1 MPSSPILRFVL
12 SPCLVA
18 CLATGAS
25 LEVLAQDTRVAT
37 AVIEE
42 ATIVEFLDV
51 SGSVTALRTARLSS
65 EVEGRIADFPVAIG
79 EQVTADQTLLTLDAE
94 EARFEARGAA
104 ADVEEA
110 SAELDDARRR
120 LNEARQ
126 LRESRSI
133 ADSDLNQRANAVA
146 VAEAVLERQTATRD
160 RWASR
165 IERHR
170 LTAPF
175 AGMVTA
181 RHVEIGEWASPGTAL
196 MTLVDLDHLMLDFSV
211 PLSWYP
217 RLETAALEVQVPGDA
232 QWQEARVIARV
243 PQEDEA
249 ARQFLMRAELETGG
263 ALLPGMAVQGRL
275 RVPGAEGPVVPRDA
289 LLRRPD
295 GQVSVWLARE
305 EDGEW
310 RARQRRVEI
319 GASHDGQTAVLD
331 GLTAGERIVVE
342 GNERLEDGQ
351 RLALSD
357 S

>member
-1 MPSSPILRFVL
+1 MAAGVNI
-12 SPCLVA
+12 
-18 CLATGAS
+18 
-25 LEVLAQDTRVAT
+25 EVLAQQTRVAT
-37 AVIEE
+37 AEVEE

-79 EQVTADQTLLTLDAE
+79 ERVNADQTLLTLDAE

-104 ADVEEA
+104 ADVDQA

-126 LRESRSI
+126 LRQSRSI
-133 ADSDLNQRANAVA
+133 ADSELNQRANAVA
-146 VAEAVLERQTATRD
+146 VAEAVLKRQTATRD

-165 IERHR
+165 IDRHR

-181 RHVEIGEWASPGTAL
+181 RHVEVGEWASPGTAL
-196 MTLVDLDHLMLDFSV
+196 MTLVDLDSLMLDFAV
-211 PLSWYP
+211 PLAWYN
-217 RLETAALEVQVPGDA
+217 RVETAALEVQIPGETE
-232 QWQEARVIARV
+232 QWQEARVVARV
-243 PQEDEA
+243 PQNDES
-249 ARQFLMRAELETGG
+249 ARQFLLRAELAKSH

-275 RVPGAEGPVVPRDA
+275 RVPSTEGPVVPRDA

-295 GQVSVWLARE
+295 GQVSVWLAQE

-319 GASHDGQTAVLD
+319 GASHDGQTAVLE